1 MDRFKHFISGVDDSI
16 IEAISFIAAC
26 SILMYLLFAPM
37 GAQAETRQVRSKVYG
52 TLSSDRYAGCMLQVA
67 DFAFAAGLDCPEG
80 NRVWVTLDCNNN
92 WTTPITS
99 NNNFKTGQIA
109 LLTGDKVTLT
119 IDDTKKAGGFC
130 LAKQV
135 ILTR

>member
-16 IEAISFIAAC
+16 IEGISFITAC
-26 SILMYLLFAPM
+26 SILMYLLFAPI
-37 GAQAETRQVRSKVYG
+37 GAQAETRQIRSKVYG
-52 TLSSDRYAGCMLQVA
+52 TLSSNRYAGCMLQVA

-109 LLTGDKVTLT
+109 FLTGDKVTLT
-119 IDDTKKAGGFC
+119 IDDTKKAGGYC

-135 ILTR
+135 ILTK

>member
-16 IEAISFIAAC
+16 IEGISFITAC

-37 GAQAETRQVRSKVYG
+37 GAQAETRQVKSYVYG

-109 LLTGDKVTLT
+109 FLTGDKVTLT
-119 IDDTKKAGGFC
+119 IDDTKKAGGYC

-135 ILTR
+135 ILTK

>member
-1 MDRFKHFISGVDDSI
+1 MSRLKQFLYSI
-16 IEAISFIAAC
+16 DPEVIEAISFITAC
-26 SILMYLLFAPM
+26 SVLMGLLFAPL
-37 GAQAETRQVRSKVYG
+37 GAQADTRQIRSKVYG
-52 TLSSDRYAGCMLQVA
+52 TLSGNRYAGCMLQVA

-119 IDDTKKAGGFC
+119 IDDTKKAGGYC